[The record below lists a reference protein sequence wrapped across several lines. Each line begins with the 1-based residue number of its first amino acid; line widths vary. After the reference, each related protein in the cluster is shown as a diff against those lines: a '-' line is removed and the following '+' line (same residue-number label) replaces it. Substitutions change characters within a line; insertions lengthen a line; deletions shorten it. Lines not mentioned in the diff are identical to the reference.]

1 MMKDFMQ
8 HTLAATVTFK
18 GIGLHSGA
26 PVTMSIHPASTGHGI
41 VFQRADLNGK
51 PLIPVH
57 GKYSKPT
64 ALCTLLQKDEHISVS
79 TPEHVL
85 SAMIALNI
93 DNALITLDGPEVPLM
108 DGSAID
114 FYKPFLKTGI
124 TPQSKPRKALKVLQ
138 EIEIREGDKW
148 VRLIPDNSRHFQMT
162 IDFDHPMI
170 GLQTFRFDLDHGNY
184 EDDVAPARTFGF
196 TKDFDMLKSA
206 GLIKGGSMDNAVVFD
221 EASVANPQGLRFAD
235 EPARHK
241 LLDAI
246 GDLALVGAPIIGRYE
261 GYKASHA
268 LNTRLVQAFLA
279 DKSQF
284 EEIDFSVP
292 SKKTGHSSVT
302 KRDKLFSK

>member
-1 MMKDFMQ
+1 MRDFMQ

-26 PVTMSIHPASTGHGI
+26 PVTMAVHPASVGHGI
-41 VFQRADLNGK
+41 VFQRADLDGK
-51 PLIPVH
+51 PLIPVK
-57 GKYSKPT
+57 GEYSKPT

-93 DNALITLDGPEVPLM
+93 DNALITLNGPEVPLM

-114 FYKPFLKTGI
+114 FLEPFIETGI
-124 TPQSKPRKALKVLQ
+124 VAQSQKRRALKIKE
-138 EIEIREGDKW
+138 EIEITDGDKW
-148 VRLIPDNSRHFQMT
+148 VRLIPDDGRHFQMT
-162 IDFDHPMI
+162 IDFDHSMI
-170 GLQTFRFDLDHGNY
+170 GQQTFRFDLDHGDY
-184 EDDVAPARTFGF
+184 ERDVAPARTFGF
-196 TKDFDMLKSA
+196 SKDFDMLKSA

-221 EASVANPQGLRFAD
+221 EASVANPEGLRFAD

-268 LNTRLVQAFLA
+268 LNTKLVQALLS
-279 DKSQF
+279 DKSQY
-284 EEIDFSVP
+284 EDVP
-292 SKKTGHSSVT
+292 FDVKAKKTEHSFVS
-302 KRDKLFSK
+302 KQDKLFSK